1 MKTFI
6 ISCVLAA
13 AVGYGLTSFFFQVEE
28 TEFAIVTFFG
38 NPRDVY
44 DEAGLGFK
52 WPWPVEE
59 VIRIDRRINITSP
72 EENEYLTR
80 DKKNV
85 LVSFFVAWKVKN
97 PEQFLVTVNDRPGA
111 ESRIQDIIR
120 SEVGA
125 KLGNYDLDRL
135 LPLSEGSG
143 SSRRAGDGSDAGAAA
158 ENASADVDSVIPQIM
173 NEITA
178 SVAGMLET
186 EFGIEVIAVRMKRL
200 NFPRQ
205 NKQSVFDRMAAE
217 RARIAQGYRSEGE
230 ELAEKR
236 KAEADRQQATMINEA
251 QLTADEIRGKADADA
266 ARIYAEAYNQDP
278 DFYEFLRK
286 LEAYEVFLKQNATVV
301 IPSDS
306 PLLDVLKED

>member
-6 ISCVLAA
+6 ILCVLLA
-13 AVGYGLTSFFFQVEE
+13 AVGYGVTSFFFQVEE

-135 LPLSEGSG
+135 LPLSEASGSG
-143 SSRRAGDGSDAGAAA
+143 RRAANSAGESAKNDA
-158 ENASADVDSVIPQIM
+158 ADVDSIIPEIM

-266 ARIYAEAYNQDP
+266 ARIYAEAYNKDP
-278 DFYEFLRK
+278 EFYEFLRK
-286 LEAYEVFLKQNATVV
+286 LEAYEAFLKQNATVV

>member
-1 MKTFI
+1 MKAFI
-6 ISCVLAA
+6 VTCLLIAA
-13 AVGYGLTSFFFQVEE
+13 IGYGLTSFFFQVEE

-44 DEAGLGFK
+44 EDAGLGFK

-85 LVSFFVAWKVKN
+85 LVSFFVAWKVKD

-125 KLGNYDLDRL
+125 KLGNYDLDKL
-135 LPLSEGSG
+135 LPLTE
-143 SSRRAGDGSDAGAAA
+143 GSDAGGSSGEEGESGSGA
-158 ENASADVDSVIPQIM
+158 ADVDSIIPEIM
-173 NEITA
+173 NEITG

-251 QLTADEIRGKADADA
+251 QLTADEIRGKADAAA
-266 ARIYAEAYNQDP
+266 ARIYADAYNQDP
-278 DFYEFLRK
+278 EFYEFLRK

-306 PLLDVLKED
+306 PLLDVFKKED

>member
-1 MKTFI
+1 MKAFI
-6 ISCVLAA
+6 ITCLLVA

-44 DEAGLGFK
+44 DDAGLGFK

-85 LVSFFVAWKVKN
+85 LVSFFVAWKVKD

-125 KLGNYDLDRL
+125 KLGNHDLDRL
-135 LPLSEGSG
+135 LPLSEGS
-143 SSRRAGDGSDAGAAA
+143 A
-158 ENASADVDSVIPQIM
+158 ENNAADVDSIIPQIM
-173 NEITA
+173 NEITV

-278 DFYEFLRK
+278 EFYEFLRK

-306 PLLDVLKED
+306 PLLDVLRED